1 MAKIDR
7 IFAQLK
13 AEVKAHAARLTPVAA
28 ENMLDLLEQ
37 AEGCVEDL
45 EASLSDK
52 DDEIAR
58 LKNLIEWAEGK
69 SAQRSAEFL
78 CEWARGEDPRV
89 VRKVTDAIGGGACFR
104 PLPDLLTI

>member
-13 AEVKAHAARLTPVAA
+13 AEVKVHAARLTPAAA
-28 ENMLDLLEQ
+28 EKLLHLLKQ
-37 AEGCVEDL
+37 AEGCVDDL
-45 EASLSDK
+45 ETSLSDK

-58 LKNLIEWAEGK
+58 LENRIERTEGK

-89 VRKVTDAIGGGACFR
+89 VRKVTEAIGGGHAS
-104 PLPDLLTI
+104 DLSLIF